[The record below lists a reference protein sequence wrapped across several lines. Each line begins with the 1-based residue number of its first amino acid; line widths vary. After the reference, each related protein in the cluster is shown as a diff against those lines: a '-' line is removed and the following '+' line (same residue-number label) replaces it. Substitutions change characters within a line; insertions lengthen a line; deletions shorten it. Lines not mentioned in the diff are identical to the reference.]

1 VLAGSIVVSLAV
13 GFLIGRRWFP
23 RRAWLV
29 GSILPR
35 FVVRY
40 EPINAVLYAGNDPV
54 AAKARYHEPI
64 PAVADEVLLYDGGKL
79 RGQRARV
86 QAPATRTA

>member
-1 VLAGSIVVSLAV
+1 MLVSLAV

-23 RRAWLV
+23 RRAWLA

-40 EPINAVLYAGNDPV
+40 EPINAVLYAGNDSI

-64 PAVADEVLLYDGGKL
+64 PAEADVVLFYDGGKL
-79 RGQRARV
+79 RGSRTRV